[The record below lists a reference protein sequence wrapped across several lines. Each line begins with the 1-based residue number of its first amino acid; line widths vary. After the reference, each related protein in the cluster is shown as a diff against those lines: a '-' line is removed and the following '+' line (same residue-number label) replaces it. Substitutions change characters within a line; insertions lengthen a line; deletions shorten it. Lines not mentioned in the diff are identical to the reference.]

1 MVASVSKTVN
11 VQYYALLREERG
23 AAEETWQTGASSLRE
38 LYDELKSKYGFSLP
52 IERLKVAVNDEFAS
66 WDNLLGERDTVV
78 FIPPVAG
85 G

>member
-1 MVASVSKTVN
+1 MTTSVEKTVN

-23 AAEETWQTGASSLRE
+23 ADGETWLTAASNLRQ
-38 LYDELKSKYGFSLP
+38 LYGELKDKYKFSLP
-52 IERLKVAVNDEFAS
+52 VERLQVAVNDEFRS
-66 WDNLLGERDTVV
+66 WDSSVAEKDTVV